1 MTRWLRPMT
10 ERPFWVLGA
19 VLAFT
24 LFCLAGL
31 VDPRTG
37 APRLGIDP
45 SATAML
51 PSGGPERE
59 LYEKARR
66 LFGSDE
72 SIVVGVGAE
81 DVFTP
86 EVLERVAAMTR
97 AIEAIDGVQNVLSLA
112 TALNVRSSAE
122 GDIEVAPFLETI
134 PREAPALERLRREAL
149 GNPIYAGTLVSR
161 DARATAL
168 LVSLERMTDQELIQ
182 RRMDARVV
190 EAARAEAGDLELWVS
205 GVPHV
210 KTFLSES
217 LLRELGWMLPLILV
231 LIAGVLWISSRTLR
245 GVVIPLVTVLLALL
259 WTLGALGWLG
269 QQLNLV
275 TIMVPALILVLGFT
289 YALHLTTEYD
299 AEVGRPGAPAP
310 REAMRHAL
318 EALWV
323 AIVVTAVTTVAGFVS
338 LALNPIVAIREFG
351 LFSALGVILTL
362 VVSLTFVPALL
373 AVLPRPRRAARE
385 VREGWFEALA
395 ERLGGFAIEH
405 RRAFIVGACVF
416 LAIAVLGMT
425 RIRVSAEFPGNLR
438 ADNPVRLDYE
448 AINARFGGANQ
459 MRILL
464 ETDVP
469 EGFLEPAN
477 LREMQALQEWLEAQP
492 EVGETVSIADY
503 VKLLHRSLAGT
514 ATSDA
519 GAELPDS
526 KRLVSQ
532 LLLFGASPETKRFA
546 DARYQ
551 TANVLAFANVGSSD
565 AISDLVGRVEARLR
579 ELPPHLR
586 ASVTGSAVLLN
597 RVVDDVSWGQ
607 FTSLTSAFLQIYLVL
622 VLMFMSFRVGAL
634 ALLPNAV
641 PIFGYFAVLGFTG
654 ITLNPS
660 TSLVGSL
667 ALGVVVDDTIHF
679 FARFNS
685 EARQLADEK
694 KAAGTALRAL
704 IRPVTF
710 TTIGLCAG
718 FLVLTGSE
726 QRTQAEFGILAAST
740 FAFAWLC
747 DVLLS
752 PALCSGVRIVTLW
765 DVLRLDL
772 GREPQNEIGMFRGLS
787 LRQARIFALMSEI
800 RRLPAGGRLFAERDR
815 GDDMF
820 VILNGELV
828 PWVDREGRR
837 VGFPPMGRGDVVGET
852 GFFGGTR
859 TATVDATSDALLIR
873 FDADDLERLRRRYPR
888 IAAVVYRNLNL
899 VQAERLARTTL
910 KVQGAA

>member
-10 ERPFWVLGA
+10 ERPFWVLAA
-19 VLAFT
+19 VGAFT

-37 APRLGIDP
+37 ALRLGIDP
-45 SATAML
+45 SATGML
-51 PSGGPERE
+51 PSEGPERE

-72 SIVVGVGAE
+72 SIIVGVGAP
-81 DVFTP
+81 DVFVP
-86 EVLERVAAMTR
+86 EVLERVVAMTR
-97 AIEAIDGVQNVLSLA
+97 AIERIDGVQNVLSLA
-112 TALNVRSSAE
+112 TALNVRTGAE
-122 GDIEVAPFLETI
+122 GDVEVAPFLETI
-134 PREAPALERLRREAL
+134 PREPAALEALRREAL
-149 GNPIYAGTLVSR
+149 GNPIYAGTLVAR

-168 LVSLERMTDQELIQ
+168 LVSLERMTDQELVE
-182 RRMDARVV
+182 RRMDSQVV
-190 EAARAEAGDLELWVS
+190 EAARAAAGDLELWVS
-205 GVPHV
+205 GVPHA
-210 KTFLSES
+210 KSFLSES
-217 LLRELGWMLPLILV
+217 LIGELRWMLPLILLLV
-231 LIAGVLWISSRTLR
+231 AAVLWISSRTLR
-245 GVVIPLVTVLLALL
+245 GVVIPLVSVLLALV
-259 WTLGALGWLG
+259 WTLGTLGWLG
-269 QQLNLV
+269 RELNLV
-275 TIMVPALILVLGFT
+275 TIIVPALILVLGFT
-289 YALHLTTEYD
+289 YALHLTTEY
-299 AEVGRPGAPAP
+299 EVEVSRPGAPAP
-310 REAMRHAL
+310 PLAMRHTL

-338 LALNPIVAIREFG
+338 LVVNPILAIREFG
-351 LFSALGVILTL
+351 LYSALGVVYTL
-362 VVSLTFVPALL
+362 VASLSLVPALL
-373 AVLPRPRRAARE
+373 AVLPRPRR
-385 VREGWFEALA
+385 VHTQSQEGWLEALA
-395 ERLGGFAIEH
+395 ERVGGFAMGQ
-405 RRAFIVGACVF
+405 RRLLIAGACAF
-416 LAIAVLGMT
+416 LAVAVLGMT
-425 RIRVSAEFPGNLR
+425 RIRVSAEFPGNLK

-448 AINARFGGANQ
+448 VINERFGGANQ

-477 LREMQALQEWLEAQP
+477 LRAMQSLQEWLEAQP
-492 EVGETVSIADY
+492 EIGETISLADY
-503 VKLLHRSLAGT
+503 VALLNRVLS
-514 ATSDA
+514 
-519 GAELPDS
+519 GAREGELPET

-532 LLLFGASPETKRFA
+532 LMLFGASPETKRFA

-551 TANVLAFANVGSSD
+551 TANVLVFTNVSSSD
-565 AISDLVGRVEARLR
+565 AIADVVSRVETRLR

-586 ASVTGSAVLLN
+586 AAVTGSAVLLN

-607 FTSLTSAFLQIYLVL
+607 FTSLASAFVQIYLVL
-622 VLMFMSFRVGAL
+622 VLMFMSFRVGLL

-641 PIFGYFAVLGFTG
+641 PIFAYFAVLGFTG

-685 EARQLADEK
+685 EARRLADER
-694 KAAGTALRAL
+694 KAAGAALRAL

-710 TTIGLCAG
+710 TTVGLCAG

-740 FAFAWLC
+740 FVFAWLC

-772 GREPQNEIGMFRGLS
+772 GREPQKEIGMFRGLS

-800 RRLPAGGRLFAERDR
+800 RRLPAGGRLFAE
-815 GDDMF
+815 GDQGEDMF

-837 VGFPPMGRGDVVGET
+837 VEFQRMGRGDVVGET
-852 GFFGGTR
+852 GFFGVRR
-859 TATVDATSDALLIR
+859 TASVDALSDALLIR
-873 FDADDLERLRRRYPR
+873 FDAEDLERLRRRYPR
-888 IAAVVYRNLNL
+888 IAAVVYRNLNQ

-910 KVQGAA
+910 RVQGAA

>member
-10 ERPFWVLGA
+10 ERPGWVLAA

-45 SATAML
+45 SATGML
-51 PSGGPERE
+51 PSGGKERE

-72 SIVVGVGAE
+72 SIIVGVGAL
-81 DVFTP
+81 DVFAP
-86 EVLERVAAMTR
+86 DVLERVTRMTH
-97 AIEAIDGVQNVLSLA
+97 AIEQIDGVQNVLSLA
-112 TALNVRSSAE
+112 TALNVRTGAE
-122 GDIEVAPFLETI
+122 GDVEVATFLETI
-134 PREAPALERLRREAL
+134 PREPAALERLRREAL

-168 LVSLERMTDQELIQ
+168 LVSLERMTDQELIG

-217 LLRELGWMLPLILV
+217 LLGELGWMLPLILGLV
-231 LIAGVLWISSRTLR
+231 AVVLWVSSRSLR
-245 GVVIPLVTVLLALL
+245 GVVIPLVAILLALL
-259 WTLGALGWLG
+259 WTLGTLGWLG
-269 QQLNLV
+269 RELNLV

-299 AEVGRPGAPAP
+299 AEVSRPGAPAP
-310 REAMRHAL
+310 RETMRHTL
-318 EALWV
+318 ESLWV
-323 AIVVTAVTTVAGFVS
+323 AIVVTAITTVAGFVS
-338 LALNPIVAIREFG
+338 LVLNPIVAIREFG
-351 LFSALGVILTL
+351 LYSALGVVYTL
-362 VVSLTFVPALL
+362 LVSLSFVPALL
-373 AVLPRPRRAARE
+373 TVLPRPRRVHTE
-385 VREGWFEALA
+385 SQEGWFEALA
-395 ERLGGFAIEH
+395 ERLGRFGME
-405 RRAFIVGACVF
+405 RRRLFIAGACVF
-416 LAIAVLGMT
+416 LAVSVLGMT
-425 RIRVSAEFPGNLR
+425 RIRVSAEFPGNLK

-448 AINARFGGANQ
+448 AINERFGGANQ

-477 LREMQALQEWLEAQP
+477 LRQMQSLQEWLEAQS
-492 EVGETVSIADY
+492 EIGETISLVDY
-503 VKLLHRSLAGT
+503 VTLLHRTLSGAGE
-514 ATSDA
+514 
-519 GAELPDS
+519 GELPET

-551 TANVLAFANVGSSD
+551 TANVLVFANVGSSD
-565 AISDLVGRVEARLR
+565 AIADLVGRIEGRLR

-607 FTSLTSAFLQIYLVL
+607 FTSLASAFIQIYLVL
-622 VLMFMSFRVGAL
+622 VVMFMSFRVGLL

-641 PIFGYFAVLGFTG
+641 PIFGYFALLGFTG

-685 EARQLADEK
+685 EARRLADEK
-694 KAAGTALRAL
+694 KAAGAALRAL

-710 TTIGLCAG
+710 TTVGLCAG

-740 FAFAWLC
+740 FAFGWLC

-772 GREPQNEIGMFRGLS
+772 GREPQKEIGMFRGLS

-800 RRLPAGGRLFAERDR
+800 RRLPAGGRLFAEADK

-820 VILNGELV
+820 VILNGSLV
-828 PWVDREGRR
+828 PWVDRDGRR
-837 VGFPPMGRGDVVGET
+837 VEFQPMGRGDVVGET
-852 GFFGGTR
+852 GFFGGKR
-859 TATVDATSDALLIR
+859 TATVDTTSEALLIR

>member
-10 ERPFWVLGA
+10 ERPGWVLAA

-37 APRLGIDP
+37 EPRLGIDP
-45 SATAML
+45 SATGML
-51 PSGGPERE
+51 PSGGEERE

-72 SIVVGVGAE
+72 SIIVGVGAP
-81 DVFTP
+81 DVFAP
-86 EVLERVAAMTR
+86 DVLERVAAMTR

-112 TALNVRSSAE
+112 TALNVRTGAE
-122 GDIEVAPFLETI
+122 GDVEVAPFLETI
-134 PREAPALERLRREAL
+134 PREPAALERLRREAL

-168 LVSLERMTDQELIQ
+168 LVSLERMTDQELIE
-182 RRMDARVV
+182 RRMDPLVV

-217 LLRELGWMLPLILV
+217 LLHELSYMLPLILGLV
-231 LIAGVLWISSRTLR
+231 AIVLWLQSRTLR
-245 GVVIPLVTVLLALL
+245 GVVIPIATIVLSLV
-259 WTLGALGWLG
+259 WTLGTLGWLG

-275 TIMVPALILVLGFT
+275 TAMVPALILTLGFT
-289 YALHLTTEYD
+289 YALHVLSEYEAELLAHPD
-299 AEVGRPGAPAP
+299 ATPRQAVGR
-310 REAMRHAL
+310 AL
-318 EALWV
+318 GEIWV
-323 AIVVTAVTTVAGFVS
+323 AVVVTCITTVAGFVS
-338 LALNPIVAIREFG
+338 LALSPIHAIREFG
-351 LFSALGVILTL
+351 LFAALGDVFTVLAAL
-362 VVSLTFVPALL
+362 SFVPALL
-373 AVLPRPRRAARE
+373 AVLPRPRRFHEA
-385 VREGWFEALA
+385 REGWLEELAARLGALA
-395 ERLGGFAIEH
+395 MGRRRL
-405 RRAFIVGACVF
+405 FIAGACVF
-416 LAIAVLGMT
+416 LAICVIGMS

-438 ADNPVRLDYE
+438 EDNPVRLDYE

-477 LREMQALQEWLEAQP
+477 LRQMQSLQEWLEAQP
-492 EVGETVSIADY
+492 EIGETISLVDY
-503 VKLLHRSLAGT
+503 ATLLHRTLSGAGEE
-514 ATSDA
+514 
-519 GAELPDS
+519 ELPET
-526 KRLVSQ
+526 KRLMSQ

-551 TANVLAFANVGSSD
+551 TANVLVFVNVGSSD
-565 AISDLVGRVEARLR
+565 AIADVVARIERRLG
-579 ELPPHLR
+579 ELPPHMR
-586 ASVTGSAVLLN
+586 ASVTGRAVLLN

-607 FTSLTSAFLQIYLVL
+607 FTSLASAFVQIYLVL
-622 VLMFMSFRVGAL
+622 VLMFMSFRIGLL

-641 PIFGYFAVLGFTG
+641 PIFAYFAVLGFTG
-654 ITLNPS
+654 ITLNPM

-685 EARQLADEK
+685 EARRLADEK
-694 KAAGTALRAL
+694 KAASAALRAL

-710 TTIGLCAG
+710 TTAGLCAG
-718 FLVLTGSE
+718 FLVLTLSE
-726 QRTQAEFGILAAST
+726 QRPQVEFGLLASLI
-740 FAFAWLC
+740 FGFGWLC
-747 DVLLS
+747 DAVLS

-772 GREPQNEIGMFRGLS
+772 GRAPQQEIGMFRGLS

-800 RRLPAGGRLFAERDR
+800 RRLPAGGRLFAE
-815 GDDMF
+815 GDKGEDMF
-820 VILNGELV
+820 VILSGSLV
-828 PWVDREGRR
+828 PWVDRDGRR
-837 VGFPPMGRGDVVGET
+837 VEFQPMGRGDVVGET
-852 GFFGGTR
+852 GFFGGKR
-859 TATVDATSDALLIR
+859 TATVDTTSEALLIR